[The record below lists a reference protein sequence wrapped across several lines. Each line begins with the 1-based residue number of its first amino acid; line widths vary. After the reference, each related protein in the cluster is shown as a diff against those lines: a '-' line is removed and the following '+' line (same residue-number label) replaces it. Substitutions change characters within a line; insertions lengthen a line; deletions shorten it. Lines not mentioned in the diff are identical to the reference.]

1 MACGG
6 VAAICVAAVTA
17 LHTVQPVHAI
27 LARQLAFLAAPS
39 GSARAGPIQG
49 VAGGAVEAPAR

>member
-1 MACGG
+1 MSWPPWRQLLGPARLGHQGG
-6 VAAICVAAVTA
+6 
-17 LHTVQPVHAI
+17 QPY